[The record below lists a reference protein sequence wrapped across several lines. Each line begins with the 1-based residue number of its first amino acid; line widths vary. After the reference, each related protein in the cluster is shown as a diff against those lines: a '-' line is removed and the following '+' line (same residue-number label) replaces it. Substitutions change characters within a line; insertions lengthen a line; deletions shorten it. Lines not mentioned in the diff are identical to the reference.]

1 MMASREEVYKAID
14 SERDYQ
20 ESRWNESTTVSK
32 NIHSFEDWITYMEDY
47 LSEAKHLLSRQA
59 RQDADP
65 KVCHIMRKVLAMGV
79 NALEQHGAP
88 HREKENS

>member
-1 MMASREEVYKAID
+1 MSTREEVYKAID

-20 ESRWNESTTVSK
+20 ESRWNKDTTVSE
-32 NIHSFEDWITYMEDY
+32 NIHSFEDWIMYMEDY
-47 LSEAKHLLSRQA
+47 LAEAKHLLSREA

-65 KVCHIMRKVLAMGV
+65 QCCNIMRKVVSMGV

-88 HREKENS
+88 HRAKENN

>member
-1 MMASREEVYKAID
+1 MVSRIEVYKAIN

-20 ESRWNESTTVSK
+20 ESRWNAETTVSE
-32 NIHSFEDWITYMEDY
+32 NIHSFEDWIVYMEDY
-47 LSEAKHLLSRQA
+47 LAEAKHLLARSA

-65 KVCHIMRKVLAMGV
+65 KCCHIMRKVLAMGV

-88 HREKENS
+88 LREAE